1 VGISQ
6 IWLITAFIWGFAEA
20 TLFFIVP
27 DFLLTLAAIKLGWR
41 KALLLILY
49 CLSGALF
56 GGAVMYGLAVF
67 DVESARSIV
76 DHVPLIQSEMI
87 QRVAAEMQGQWL
99 WDMFVGALTGT
110 PYKVYAIAAPGADV
124 SLAMFLLGSV
134 VVRPFR
140 WILTLLLA
148 AGISAT
154 LGKAGLGRF
163 VLPLWAAMWIAFYIF
178 YYAILSR

>member
-76 DHVPLIQSEMI
+76 DHVPLIQSC
-87 QRVAAEMQGQWL
+87 
-99 WDMFVGALTGT
+99 
-110 PYKVYAIAAPGADV
+110 
-124 SLAMFLLGSV
+124 
-134 VVRPFR
+134 
-140 WILTLLLA
+140 LA
-148 AGISAT
+148 ALSCALSA
-154 LGKAGLGRF
+154 G
-163 VLPLWAAMWIAFYIF
+163 Y
-178 YYAILSR
+178 